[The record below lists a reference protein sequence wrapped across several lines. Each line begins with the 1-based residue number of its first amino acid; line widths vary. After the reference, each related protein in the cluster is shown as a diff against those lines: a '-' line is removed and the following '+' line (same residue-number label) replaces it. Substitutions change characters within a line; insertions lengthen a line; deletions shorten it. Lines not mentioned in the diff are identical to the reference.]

1 MIKQTNSW
9 ICLQSQATASLHK
22 HLNSVSLDNRGLAYG
37 DGFFTTM
44 GIVDGAILWQDYHLQ
59 RISSHATALQLDVD
73 SDALCIDLQTHAKQL
88 QQGMLKLIITRAP
101 QAVRGY
107 GFTPT
112 GSGSQCE
119 IWLKAMPMNIATI
132 AQWQL
137 PNEYL
142 VPMQPVISAACL
154 TAQLA
159 CLPPPLAG
167 LKSLN
172 RLDNVLASGELQG
185 LNQTLSN
192 LDKIFGEGL
201 IRDMNGH
208 WVEGTMS
215 NVFYRLDSQINAQ
228 KPTSDTAEQS
238 IPNQCA
244 TTQWYTP
251 PLDRSGVRGVMRTVI
266 IDGFATSST
275 PIMERPLT
283 DEDLPNLSQLFFCN
297 ALRGIMPV
305 SSLRL
310 LSGEIINFA

>member
-9 ICLQSQATASLHK
+9 ICLQSQDTDSLDK
-22 HLNSVSLDNRGLAYG
+22 PLNSVSLDSRGLAYG

-44 GIVDGAILWQDYHLQ
+44 GVSDGEILWQDYHGQ
-59 RISSHATALQLDVD
+59 RIRSHAHALQLDID

-88 QQGMLKLIITRAP
+88 QQGVLKLIITRAP
-101 QAVRGY
+101 QAIRGY
-107 GFTPT
+107 GFTPKV
-112 GSGSQCE
+112 SGSQCE

-132 AQWQL
+132 DQWQL
-137 PNEYL
+137 PNECL

-185 LNQTLSN
+185 LNQTAPN
-192 LDKIFGEGL
+192 LDKKFGEGL
-201 IRDMNGH
+201 VRDMNGH

-215 NVFYRLDSQINAQ
+215 NMFYRLDSQINVQ
-228 KPTSDTAEQS
+228 KPTSNKAEQS

-244 TTQWYTP
+244 TTQWFTP
-251 PLDRSGVRGVMRTVI
+251 PLERSGVRGVIRTVI
-266 IDGFATSST
+266 IDGFAMSTT
-275 PIMERPLT
+275 PIMERVLT
-283 DEDLPNLSQLFFCN
+283 DEDLPYLSELFFCN

-305 SSLRL
+305 SSLAL